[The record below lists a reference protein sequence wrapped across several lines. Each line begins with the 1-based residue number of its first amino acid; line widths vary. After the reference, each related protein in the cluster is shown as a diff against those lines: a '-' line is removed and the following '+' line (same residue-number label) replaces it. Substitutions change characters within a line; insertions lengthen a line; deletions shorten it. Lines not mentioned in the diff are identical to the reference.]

1 MKKII
6 LLSLILSG
14 SVFAQTTAERL
25 AMLEEQVSDLT
36 LRSLEKQIT
45 GNFVVRGDSIKTE
58 ERLNNDKRYDVNLY
72 RLFLN
77 LNYVTSINKRARFYS
92 TLSMSKYF
100 NSISKLNSTTDSDPL
115 FDFKSSYVSES
126 DQVHFSRAYIDYNFG
141 KGFVAS
147 FGRFPTHLGPPI
159 HLKDNI
165 ERQGTYPLTAYNQ
178 ILDGMALSYNKKL
191 GLLGND
197 SFSARAIY
205 SPLGRINFTSP
216 YKSIQHLDKN
226 GNTVEA
232 DSQSRTFALM
242 TEYDLKGKSWVKEL
256 NVILHYFEFNDTFPP
271 ISTFTGTTLSSLRTD
286 LKNDSSKYSLTL
298 QFDNLFRSGFD
309 FYYSFSKSTIETSGD
324 FYCTT
329 VGFGAFPNCNGQ
341 PVGTGAGYENA
352 KAQGHSSLYGLIY
365 HINPKILVGA
375 EYYRASDRFFSQS
388 GVNEE
393 STNIYNLPGEM
404 THGYATWGFA
414 RNMRLRLGYY
424 NQQVSAK
431 TGTTTIFTDINRHHS
446 VMYANMRV
454 NF

>member
-6 LLSLILSG
+6 LISLLYASSLS
-14 SVFAQTTAERL
+14 AQTTAERL
-25 AMLEEQVSDLT
+25 DMLEEQVSDLT

-58 ERLNNDKRYDVNLY
+58 ERANGDKRFDVNLY

-100 NSISKLNSTTDSDPL
+100 NNITKLNSTTDSDPL

-141 KGFVAS
+141 RGFVGS
-147 FGRFPTHLGPPI
+147 FGRFPTHSGPPV

-178 ILDGMALSYNKKL
+178 ILDGMALSYNK
-191 GLLGND
+191 GLNLFGND
-197 SFSARAIY
+197 SISARVIY
-205 SPLGRINFTSP
+205 SPLGRVNFTSP

-232 DSQSRTFALM
+232 ESQSKTFAFM
-242 TEYDLKGKSWVKEL
+242 TEYDVKNLSWVKDL
-256 NVILHYFEFNDTFPP
+256 GVIFHYFEFNNTFPP
-271 ISTFTGTTLSSLRTD
+271 ISTFTGSTLTSLRTD
-286 LKNDSSKYSLTL
+286 ILADSSKASASIQMEDVL
-298 QFDNLFRSGFD
+298 RSGFD
-309 FYYSFSKSTIETSGD
+309 FYYSFSRSTYEVRGD

-341 PVGTGAGYENA
+341 PVGTASGYENA
-352 KAQGHSSLYGLIY
+352 KVSGHSSLYGLIY

-414 RNMRLRLGYY
+414 RNMKLRLGYY

-446 VMYANMRV
+446 VIYANMRV